1 MTPTNPPRSRYP
13 RRRALAV
20 AAALGLVVAACGGDD
35 STGDA
40 PTDDVDEETSSPAET
55 GGGTEATADT
65 GDGSDTGGTETAGSD
80 TAGTAEDTGGESE
93 PADGADVEGDLVVA
107 YHIVPQM
114 LDPYKLIQQHAIQ
127 YQLPFYDTMIR
138 LNPDG
143 SLSPNLATSWEW
155 SEDGTQFIM
164 HLRDDVDFHDGSHF
178 DANVAKANWDR
189 LQASE
194 PSGATDMFE
203 SVESTEVIDDYTVAL
218 NMSRQD
224 AAIETFM
231 AERVGM
237 MVSGEALAAGADLD
251 NGEYGSGPFRLVE
264 FIPGDR
270 VIAERWDPYWG
281 DPTDASVRNLT
292 LVGVLD
298 SQARLNGALTG
309 EYDVTYLTA
318 TQAHQAMETSDIN
331 LVSEPSTFY
340 MQLNLDRSKSELP
353 DPLVREALQYALD
366 RQEICDVIYFSL
378 CVPSV
383 QPLPDSHWGHNPD
396 YPGDYF
402 PHDPEKA
409 KALLAEAGLP
419 DGFTVE
425 MLIPAGADPY
435 PQMSEL
441 VKEQL
446 AESNIEVII
455 NPIELTQAGQAW
467 LQDGVADM
475 GMLGGGQRVEPAVL
489 FKNWLSDNLENRG
502 RHTVPGLDELIME
515 MGETP
520 DQEAR
525 AELSRE
531 VSKIIVDEGL
541 NIVILTPNVTYA
553 LSENVEGY
561 QPNRHSIYPYIFG
574 VSNSG

>member
-1 MTPTNPPRSRYP
+1 MTLIHPPRLRHLK
-13 RRRALAV
+13 RRVLAV
-20 AAALGLVVAACGGDD
+20 TVALGFVAAACGGDD
-35 STGDA
+35 SA
-40 PTDDVDEETSSPAET
+40 DDVDDT
-55 GGGTEATADT
+55 GGATEATVDDTAADTAEAEPSADT
-65 GDGSDTGGTETAGSD
+65 G
-80 TAGTAEDTGGESE
+80 TAGTDADSGGSTTAADSSE
-93 PADGADVEGDLVVA
+93 GEATAPVDGSEVEGELVVA
-107 YHIVPQM
+107 YHIVPQV

-218 NMSRQD
+218 NMTRQD

-237 MVSGEALAAGADLD
+237 MVSGEALASGADLD
-251 NGEYGSGPFRLVE
+251 NGEYGSGPFRMVE
-264 FIPGDR
+264 FFPGDR
-270 VIAERWDPYWG
+270 VVAERWDEYWG

-353 DPLVREALQYALD
+353 NPLVREALQYALD

-402 PHDPEKA
+402 PHDPDKA
-409 KALLAEAGLP
+409 MELLAEAGLP

-435 PQMSEL
+435 PQMAEL

-446 AESNIEVII
+446 ARSNIEVII

-502 RHTVPGLDELIME
+502 RHTVPGLDDLIKE